1 MPSLDHK
8 RYAIADRILSEEF
21 PVNGDGSTAIEDVGV
36 KVPGEEINVVPEPSD
51 SFVLTPYIE
60 SLTARAL
67 TYLDVGYAL
76 HFAGPAGT
84 GKTTLALHVA
94 TKRGRPV
101 VLIHGDDEYASSDLV
116 GKDSGYRK
124 YKLVDNYIH
133 SVVKTEESLNKVWE
147 DQRLTTACINGFTLI
162 YDEFNRSRPE
172 ANNVLL
178 SVLEGKILN
187 LPNLRRS
194 GEGNLHVH
202 EEFRAI
208 LTSNPEEYAGVHKT
222 QDALL
227 DRLITMNLGHLDR
240 ETEIAI
246 AMAKSGLP
254 SPDAECIVD
263 IIRELRGVGVNNH
276 RPTIRAAIAIA
287 RILAHNNGSAQA
299 GDPTFETICHDVL
312 NTDTAKITHQG
323 QSLMAEKVKETIRT
337 VCGEQ
342 ATRRKDH
349 RKQGQERKPTCPS
362 HFEA

>member
-1 MPSLDHK
+1 MPSLDLK
-8 RYAIADRILSEEF
+8 RYAIADRILCEEF
-21 PVNGDGSTAIEDVGV
+21 PVNGDGSRPS
-36 KVPGEEINVVPEPSD
+36 KSRGEMRGKKSTLLPEPSD
-51 SFVLTPYIE
+51 SFVSTPYIE

-133 SVVKTEESLNKVWE
+133 SVVKTEESLNEVWE

-254 SPDAECIVD
+254 FPDAECIVD

-276 RPTIRAAIAIA
+276 RPTIRAGIAIA
-287 RILAHNNGSAQA
+287 RILAHNNGSAQVA
-299 GDPTFETICHDVL
+299 
-312 NTDTAKITHQG
+312 TH
-323 QSLMAEKVKETIRT
+323 L
-337 VCGEQ
+337 
-342 ATRRKDH
+342 
-349 RKQGQERKPTCPS
+349 
-362 HFEA
+362 

>member
-1 MPSLDHK
+1 MSNLEFT
-8 RYAIADRILSEEF
+8 RY
-21 PVNGDGSTAIEDVGV
+21 PVVEQITSGEPPANGDGSGTVSDAEVRV
-36 KVPGEEINVVPEPSD
+36 LAEEINVVPEASD
-51 SFVLTPYIE
+51 SFVSTPYVE

-67 TYLDVGYAL
+67 TYMDVGYAL

-94 TKRGRPV
+94 SKRGRPV

-116 GKDSGYRK
+116 GKDSGYHK
-124 YKLVDNYIH
+124 SKLVDNYIH
-133 SVVKTEESLNKVWE
+133 SVMRTEESLSRIWE
-147 DQRLTTACINGFTLI
+147 DQRLTTACIKGYTLI

-227 DRLITMNLGHLDR
+227 DRLITINLGHLDR

-254 SPDAECIVD
+254 RPDAEIIID

-276 RPTIRAAIAIA
+276 RPTIRAGIAIA
-287 RILAHNNGSAQA
+287 RILAHHKGSAQT
-299 GDPTFETICHDVL
+299 GDSTFETICHDVF

-323 QSLMAEKVKETIRT
+323 QSLMVEKVQETIRN
-337 VCGEQ
+337 VCGAQ
-342 ATRRKDH
+342 AGRSKDRR
-349 RKQGQERKPTCPS
+349 RRARERK
-362 HFEA
+362 

>member
-1 MPSLDHK
+1 MSSPEVA
-8 RYAIADRILSEEF
+8 RYPVVEQTPREEP
-21 PVNGDGSTAIEDVGV
+21 PVNNDDSATVLDAEVKVSAEDVD
-36 KVPGEEINVVPEPSD
+36 IVPEASD
-51 SFVLTPYIE
+51 SFVSTPYVE

-67 TYLDVGYAL
+67 TYMDVGYAL

-84 GKTTLALHVA
+84 GKTTLAFHVA
-94 TKRGRPV
+94 SKRGRPV

-116 GKDSGYRK
+116 GKDSGYHK
-124 YKLVDNYIH
+124 SKLVDNYIH
-133 SVVKTEESLNKVWE
+133 SVMKTEESLSRIWE
-147 DQRLTTACINGFTLI
+147 DQRLTTACIKGYTLI

-202 EEFRAI
+202 EDFRAI

-227 DRLITMNLGHLDR
+227 DRLITINLGHLDR

-254 SPDAECIVD
+254 RPDAETIVD

-276 RPTIRAAIAIA
+276 RPTIRAGIAIA
-287 RILAHNNGSAQA
+287 RILAHHQGSAQI
-299 GDPTFETICHDVL
+299 GDSTFETICHDVL

-323 QSLMAEKVKETIRT
+323 QSLMVEKVQETIRN
-337 VCGEQ
+337 VCGEP
-342 ATRRKDH
+342 AGRSKDRR
-349 RKQGQERKPTCPS
+349 RRERERK
-362 HFEA
+362 

>member
-1 MPSLDHK
+1 MSSPEISPNPIAEHVIDMGSPRHSDDAEILAGGTATVPS
-8 RYAIADRILSEEF
+8 
-21 PVNGDGSTAIEDVGV
+21 DG
-36 KVPGEEINVVPEPSD
+36 INVVPEASD
-51 SFVLTPYIE
+51 SFVATPYIKN
-60 SLTARAL
+60 LTARAL

-94 TKRGRPV
+94 SQRGRPV

-124 YKLVDNYIH
+124 FKLVDNYIH

-147 DQRLTTACINGFTLI
+147 DQRLTTACINGYTLI

-172 ANNVLL
+172 ANNVML

-227 DRLITMNLGHLDR
+227 DRLITMNLSHLDR

-246 AMAKSGLP
+246 VMAKSGLAT
-254 SPDAECIVD
+254 AEAEIIVD

-276 RPTIRAAIAIA
+276 RPTIRAGIAIA
-287 RILAHNNGSAQA
+287 RILAYQRGSARI
-299 GDPTFETICHDVL
+299 GDPVFEAICHDVL

-323 QSLMAEKVKETIRT
+323 QSLMTEKVDETIRA
-337 VCGEQ
+337 VCSGR
-342 ATRRKDH
+342 AVAARTRRKP
-349 RKQGQERKPTCPS
+349 ERGRN
-362 HFEA
+362 

>member
-1 MPSLDHK
+1 
-8 RYAIADRILSEEF
+8 
-21 PVNGDGSTAIEDVGV
+21 
-36 KVPGEEINVVPEPSD
+36 
-51 SFVLTPYIE
+51 
-60 SLTARAL
+60 
-67 TYLDVGYAL
+67 
-76 HFAGPAGT
+76 
-84 GKTTLALHVA
+84 
-94 TKRGRPV
+94 V

-124 YKLVDNYIH
+124 SKLVDNYIH
-133 SVVKTEESLNKVWE
+133 SVVRTEESLNRVWE
-147 DQRLTTACINGFTLI
+147 DQRLTTACIKGFTLV

-202 EEFRAI
+202 PEFRAI

-227 DRLITMNLGHLDR
+227 DRLITMSLGHLDR
-240 ETEIAI
+240 DTEIAI
-246 AMAKSGLP
+246 IMAKSGL
-254 SPDAECIVD
+254 SQPDAEVIVD

-276 RPTIRAAIAIA
+276 RPTIRAGIAIA
-287 RILAHNNGSAQA
+287 RILAHHNGSAQV
-299 GDPTFETICHDVL
+299 GDSVFETICHDVL

-337 VCGEQ
+337 VCGDRPQ
-342 ATRRKDH
+342 GSKNRRKP
-349 RKQGQERKPTCPS
+349 ERGRR
-362 HFEA
+362 